1 MFQSLATLNQ
11 TLRQSR
17 ECKASWVLRST
28 EVWNRHFVAPGK
40 SSKQSPVWAL
50 KSPSR
55 QRLPGDNCYL
65 GTKKEALNHP
75 PTLQSS
81 QSPLGIELVQRE
93 ETVPWKGE
101 NLVIG
106 QTEAIITGHLTIWGK
121 SITRFLFAPG
131 AGCCCYIGPLASPNA
146 MCPCPWHNHF

>member
-81 QSPLGIELVQRE
+81 QSPLGIELCPERGDCALERRE
-93 ETVPWKGE
+93 PCHWADRSHYNWAFNHLGEIDHPVP
-101 NLVIG
+101 L
-106 QTEAIITGHLTIWGK
+106 
-121 SITRFLFAPG
+121 
-131 AGCCCYIGPLASPNA
+131 
-146 MCPCPWHNHF
+146 CPWCWVLLLHWPPRFT